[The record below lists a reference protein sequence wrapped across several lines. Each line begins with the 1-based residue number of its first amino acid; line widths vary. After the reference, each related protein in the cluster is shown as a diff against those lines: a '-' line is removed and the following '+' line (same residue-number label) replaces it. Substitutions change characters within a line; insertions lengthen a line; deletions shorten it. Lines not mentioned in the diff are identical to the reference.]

1 MKKVMWILAV
11 LVCLSSCELTIE
23 PELSQ
28 VGNRLLVECIPFAYG
43 DSTVVKVF
51 ATEPLNT
58 SESLKPLEDVRVSLT
73 RNKMDVEL
81 KPTASMGVYYT
92 DCQFEPGDRVAV
104 TAFAEDYE
112 KASSPCLVP
121 SAPSYSVKYLEEK
134 GKYENSYRLQLEFI
148 SSETEEEYYAVSV
161 REMSFWESVTWRRGY
176 REYSIKPGDVERF
189 PSAEGQYEIV
199 GKKKNEI
206 PGFDKTDYK
215 EYNGEYLYI
224 FPVKGKCVLNTPLY
238 RKNREVRSISYYKY
252 GDTTV
257 RGYQYLLKV
266 YKMDALTYS
275 YMVPSKNDY
284 MIGLGLMPPFSSP
297 TNVEGGYGCL
307 GALGAKKSEG
317 WVEYDPDGIS
327 VREPFVSKS
336 FCNLAE

>member
-1 MKKVMWILAV
+1 MKKVIWILAV
-11 LVCLSSCELTIE
+11 LVCLSSCEFTIE

-73 RNKMDVEL
+73 RNRMDVEL
-81 KPTASMGVYYT
+81 KPTASKGVYYT
-92 DCQFEPGDRVAV
+92 DCQFEPGDRIAV

-112 KASSPCLVP
+112 KASSSCLVP

-134 GKYENSYRLQLEFI
+134 GKYENSYRLQLEFT

-161 REMSFWESVTWRRGY
+161 REMSFWESVTWQRGY

-199 GKKKNEI
+199 EKRKMRFRDLIRLTIKNI
-206 PGFDKTDYK
+206 M
-215 EYNGEYLYI
+215 
-224 FPVKGKCVLNTPLY
+224 VNTY
-238 RKNREVRSISYYKY
+238 
-252 GDTTV
+252 T
-257 RGYQYLLKV
+257 
-266 YKMDALTYS
+266 
-275 YMVPSKNDY
+275 
-284 MIGLGLMPPFSSP
+284 
-297 TNVEGGYGCL
+297 
-307 GALGAKKSEG
+307 
-317 WVEYDPDGIS
+317 
-327 VREPFVSKS
+327 S
-336 FCNLAE
+336 FR